1 MYRLRVNT
9 IALTAAVL
17 ALTGIAVAQDQ
28 SPKLTAGNSQLV
40 RPLSSKSA
48 TQGQAVTVKLTG
60 AIKTPAGVELPRG
73 TELIGR
79 VDEVKASDNKG
90 PATLVLTFNQARLK
104 DGKTFAVK
112 ATLVGFAPEGEIQEL
127 PVTVDAD
134 SSFDQD
140 PGSSSGIVLH
150 SAVQNKVSGT
160 LTDNRRDIN
169 LTAGT
174 QFLVAVGVESAQ
186 SSAAAE

>member
-17 ALTGIAVAQDQ
+17 ALTGIAAAQDQ
-28 SPKLTAGNSQLV
+28 SPKLIAGNSQLV
-40 RPLSSKSA
+40 RSLNSKSA
-48 TQGQAVTVKLTG
+48 TQGQAVTVKLAG
-60 AIKTPAGVELPRG
+60 AIKTSAGVELPRG
-73 TELIGR
+73 TELVGR

-104 DGKTFAVK
+104 DGKTLAVK

-127 PVTVDAD
+127 PVAVGSD

-140 PGSSSGIVLH
+140 PGASSGIVLH

-160 LTDNRRDIN
+160 LTDNRHDIN

>member
-1 MYRLRVNT
+1 MHRLRVNT
-9 IALTAAVL
+9 IALTAAVI
-17 ALTGIAVAQDQ
+17 ALTGIAAAQDQ
-28 SPKLTAGNSQLV
+28 SPKLIAANSQLV

-60 AIKTPAGVELPRG
+60 AIKTSAGVELPRG
-73 TELIGR
+73 TELVGR

-104 DGKTFAVK
+104 DGKTLAVK
-112 ATLVGFAPEGEIQEL
+112 ATLVGFAPEGQAQEL
-127 PVTVDAD
+127 PVAVDSD

-140 PGSSSGIVLH
+140 PGASSGIVLH
-150 SAVQNKVSGT
+150 SAVQNKFSGT
-160 LTDNRRDIN
+160 LTDNRHNI
-169 LTAGT
+169 TFAAGT
-174 QFLVAVGVESAQ
+174 QFLVAVGVQSAQ